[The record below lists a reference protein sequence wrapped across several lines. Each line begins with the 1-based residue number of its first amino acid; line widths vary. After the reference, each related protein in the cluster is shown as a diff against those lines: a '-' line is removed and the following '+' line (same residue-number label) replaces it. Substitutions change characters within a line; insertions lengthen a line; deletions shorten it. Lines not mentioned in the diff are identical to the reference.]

1 MKVAAAPARRAAPE
15 RFDRVRGEILA
26 RAAAA
31 FRAHGFH
38 GAGMREI
45 AAAAGMQVGNLYHY
59 FPAGKADL
67 LYACQRTALD
77 TLLAGA
83 KEVEARGGPA
93 PARLE
98 ELVVRHVRCLLETT
112 GGSAAHLEFRA
123 LPEPHRAVVARRRR
137 LYEAAVRR
145 TVEDGVAR
153 GELRCADPKLAALAV
168 LGALNATVTWWR
180 PDGDRSPDEIG
191 KAFAKTL
198 VGGLLP

>member
-1 MKVAAAPARRAAPE
+1 MAALR
-15 RFDRVRGEILA
+15 DQQ
-26 RAAAA
+26 
-31 FRAHGFH
+31 
-38 GAGMREI
+38 RE
-45 AAAAGMQVGNLYHY
+45 
-59 FPAGKADL
+59 
-67 LYACQRTALD
+67 
-77 TLLAGA
+77 
-83 KEVEARGGPA
+83 
-93 PARLE
+93 
-98 ELVVRHVRCLLETT
+98 ET
-112 GGSAAHLEFRA
+112 
-123 LPEPHRAVVARRRR
+123 RRR